1 MLNKF
6 IRISPYLFLLLAIMI
21 LPLAKIGVQY
31 IHYVYIGLTILF
43 LQPQL
48 TKSLSLRKN
57 IPVWF
62 FILIVFGLSV
72 ITPLIS
78 SIDIRTVFES
88 SLIYFLPPLFW
99 ILFLTRYPE
108 FEFHSFLKFSV
119 YIAFIISVL
128 GFIQFFYSRT
138 IFGLIPEIDYF
149 NIDFT
154 NDALVSRG
162 SIFRVRSILPSSQ
175 IFGLYTSLSFCLSIS
190 LFKKKGISFFII
202 NLPIFFASLLSGQ
215 RIVVLMYLIFFGWK
229 IFVQSK
235 NIFKSILYTVFFVSF
250 ILFALNIVDD
260 ILVGSGMASTR
271 LFDIFNDFSY
281 VVEYEQNSR
290 WTQWIELV
298 KTTNPILG
306 HGIGYTNQRIEG
318 IRLITSESYLI
329 QLYLE
334 GGIFLLLSFLIVLFN
349 SIKMTLRYKF
359 IYFDTALIIA
369 LAVSLI
375 VVHSFM
381 NPIFFVYWGII
392 IYPLFSKRT
401 A

>member
-1 MLNKF
+1 
-6 IRISPYLFLLLAIMI
+6 MI